1 MGFMGMFYLIV
12 GREGII
18 FFIEILNNELIFD
31 IL

>member
-1 MGFMGMFYLIV
+1 MGMFYLIV
-12 GREGII
+12 GREREGII